1 MHITDWNIEE
11 MTGYKPISTFYT
23 DFSIA
28 DKFGLDA
35 IKETF
40 NRVFKEWKDDVKM
53 GTELAMVMS
62 WKSFEHQNNSRFCHL
77 YSQLYYKMDN
87 YCCKNYK
94 GEDLKYYLRTTDQD
108 YKLQLNCSIIGIG
121 RSDLMKKSSNHLS
134 ILAILLGGAIG
145 IFEGVLEGGK
155 SGGKSHQN
163 GG

>member
-1 MHITDWNIEE
+1 MPIIDWNIEE

-35 IKETF
+35 VKETF
-40 NRVFKEWKDDVKM
+40 DRVFKEWRDDVKM

-87 YCCKNYK
+87 YCCNKYK

-108 YKLQLNCSIIGIG
+108 C
-121 RSDLMKKSSNHLS
+121 
-134 ILAILLGGAIG
+134 
-145 IFEGVLEGGK
+145 
-155 SGGKSHQN
+155 
-163 GG
+163 